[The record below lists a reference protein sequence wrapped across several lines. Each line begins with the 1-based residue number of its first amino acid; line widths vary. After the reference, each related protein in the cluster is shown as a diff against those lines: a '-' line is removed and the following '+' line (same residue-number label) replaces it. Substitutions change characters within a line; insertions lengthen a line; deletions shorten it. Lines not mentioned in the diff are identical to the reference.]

1 MVTSPPLP
9 VLVYTCALAPGCLS
23 LPCYESG
30 SLAESCF
37 EPTVSTVAAD
47 RAMTALP
54 SSSRSALLVAK
65 SSCKSLSPASSFLCS
80 SLASSSFFVNFLAAF
95 KVVYPSC
102 IAGWAAIAAWPSYS
116 S

>member
-23 LPCYESG
+23 LPCG
-30 SLAESCF
+30 AESCF

-65 SSCKSLSPASSFLCS
+65 SSCKSFSPASSFLCS

>member
-1 MVTSPPLP
+1 MVTSPPLA
-9 VLVYTCALAPGCLS
+9 VLVYTCALAPGFLS
-23 LPCYESG
+23 LPCG
-30 SLAESCF
+30 AESFFSLFF

-54 SSSRSALLVAK
+54 SSSRSASLVAK
-65 SSCKSLSPASSFLCS
+65 SSCKSFSPASSFLCA

-102 IAGWAAIAAWPSYS
+102 IAGWAAIAAWPSS
-116 S
+116 SS